1 MLSVS
6 QLPLPNG
13 ASSPYKTMKCVFSQ
27 VLMPQGAVS
36 RTSVRLGSR
45 SDETSRCEGL
55 LQGSCTENPSLV
67 PLLNHSF
74 EEVTDI
80 SKTSF

>member
-1 MLSVS
+1 MLE
-6 QLPLPNG
+6 
-13 ASSPYKTMKCVFSQ
+13 
-27 VLMPQGAVS
+27 
-36 RTSVRLGSR
+36 SR
-45 SDETSRCEGL
+45 SVETTRCEGL
-55 LQGSCTENPSLV
+55 LQSSREENTSMV